1 MANYKKWTDAERDYI
16 RANHKTMCDEEL
28 AKVLKQMT
36 GEDISTSMV
45 RRQRRHMSLKKERG
59 RPVKEKKPANVIE
72 GAGRL

>member
-1 MANYKKWTDAERDYI
+1 MANYKRWTDAEREYI

-36 GEDISTSMV
+36 GEDVSTSMV
-45 RRQRRHMSLKKERG
+45 RRQRRHMCLKKERG
-59 RPVKEKKPANVIE
+59 RPVKEKKPVNFTE

>member
-45 RRQRRHMSLKKERG
+45 RRQRRHMCLKKERG

>member
-1 MANYKKWTDAERDYI
+1 MANYKKWTDAEREYI
-16 RANHKTMCDEEL
+16 RSNHKTMCDEQL
-28 AKVLKQMT
+28 ATVLKQMT
-36 GEDISTSMV
+36 GEDITTSMV

>member
-1 MANYKKWTDAERDYI
+1 MANYKKWTDAEREYI
-16 RANHKTMCDEEL
+16 RSNHKTMCDEEL

-36 GEDISTSMV
+36 GEDITTSMV

-59 RPVKEKKPANVIE
+59 RPVKEKKPANLIE